1 MFIATK
7 CDEMLRYDLTCDKL
21 KLFTESLGV
30 FGVLIMMGLGNLAF
44 NPFVIA
50 NNLAKWPVSTEKP
63 IEGSLLL

>member
-1 MFIATK
+1 MATK
-7 CDEMLRYDLTCDKL
+7 WVFFILYYSKRDEL
-21 KLFTESLGV
+21 KLFTKSLSV
-30 FGVLIMMGLGNLAF
+30 FGVLIMRGLGNLAF

>member
-1 MFIATK
+1 
-7 CDEMLRYDLTCDKL
+7 MLRYNLACDKL

-50 NNLAKWPVSTEKP
+50 NNLPKWPISTEKP
-63 IEGSLLL
+63 IEAVL